1 MFVQFFS
8 LHNIFGIT
16 MGSYFIFTGKV
27 QDVTKVQTLL
37 FSATLPS
44 WVKQVCVYMN
54 FVQYLLFGLS
64 LGCYLFEILCC
75 QISTKFL
82 KADKKTADLVGNEKM
97 KASTNVR
104 HIILPCNSTARAQL
118 IPDIIRCYSR

>member
-1 MFVQFFS
+1 MLPKFRHFFS
-8 LHNIFGIT
+8 VLLCQAGLSKYVSMNL
-16 MGSYFIFTGKV
+16 V
-27 QDVTKVQTLL
+27 Q
-37 FSATLPS
+37 
-44 WVKQVCVYMN
+44 N
-54 FVQYLLFGLS
+54 LLFGLS
-64 LGCYLFEILCC
+64 IGCYLFELFPYLEIFCC